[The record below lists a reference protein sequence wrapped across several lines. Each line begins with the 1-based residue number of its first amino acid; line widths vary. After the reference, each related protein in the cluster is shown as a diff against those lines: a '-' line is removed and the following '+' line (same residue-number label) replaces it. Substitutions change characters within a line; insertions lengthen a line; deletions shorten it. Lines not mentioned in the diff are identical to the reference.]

1 MVLGR
6 MGWDDTVPT
15 IVIYGHYDVQVWCHP
30 TVWVLV
36 QAAHNPSSRA
46 LWLLLLLCVCS
57 LPTETMGGR
66 VTPLC

>member
-1 MVLGR
+1 MPGTHPVVLGR

-36 QAAHNPSSRA
+36 HKPSSRA
-46 LWLLLLLCVCS
+46 LWLLLLLCV
-57 LPTETMGGR
+57 
-66 VTPLC
+66 